1 MLALAGNKCD
11 IEENMKQ
18 VPLMTANELAK
29 ENNMIYYETSAK
41 TNEGVS
47 ELFMEMINQ
56 IIITKRANKNK

>member
-1 MLALAGNKCD
+1 
-11 IEENMKQ
+11 
-18 VPLMTANELAK
+18 MTANELAK

-56 IIITKRANKNK
+56 IIITKRAKKRSDQD